1 MPWAL
6 APLFNSLLSNY
17 HCLGTGEESG
27 LIRSFLFTCSQNTH
41 AHTYSHKHVQ
51 KGGQDTHSKTPG
63 VIFLSNYNLPKNA
76 ENLLLAEV
84 VLRVESLAVV
94 SGLQGD

>member
-41 AHTYSHKHVQ
+41 AHILAQTSTV
-51 KGGQDTHSKTPG
+51 GGQDTHSKAPG
-63 VIFLSNYNLPKNA
+63 VIFLSNYNLPKNV
-76 ENLLLAEV
+76 ENLLLDKV
-84 VLRVESLAVV
+84 VFRVVE
-94 SGLQGD
+94 